1 MLTCSS
7 PFDGERTDC
16 DRVVRQEPLA
26 WPDAAGI
33 RRTCVRRGRAGL
45 ARRPPGGS
53 PQRVRRGRVG
63 CRGRTWSRPAAS
75 VPDGARVRSA
85 SAGRSGIA
93 VGCGARDEVAGHA
106 EGTADGTM
114 RARCTTWRV
123 HVRRFRSLVD
133 RHERCACRILENV
146 ALYSPG
152 TGTYAPIDNVV
163 KSGPRSLHRVRS
175 HGNSPISGL
184 LRMVAVSRWWI
195 RPAKFANRFGAGSVA
210 HDSSSGAC
218 APPHRTAATAHLR
231 TRTPRRWATW
241 PAVREPNHGG
251 S

>member
-1 MLTCSS
+1 MVNEPTAPTSRGRS
-7 PFDGERTDC
+7 RWRGQVQPVSDGRASVEGGRASRGGRPV
-16 DRVVRQEPLA
+16 DRRSGCGEGGS
-26 WPDAAGI
+26 DAA
-33 RRTCVRRGRAGL
+33 AG
-45 ARRPPGGS
+45 
-53 PQRVRRGRVG
+53 RGRVLRRPSRTVPG
-63 CRGRTWSRPAAS
+63 SVRRQPAGRESRWGVAPVTRSPGMRMARPTGRC
-75 VPDGARVRSA
+75 VRGARAGA
-85 SAGRSGIA
+85 SM
-93 VGCGARDEVAGHA
+93 C
-106 EGTADGTM
+106 
-114 RARCTTWRV
+114 C
-123 HVRRFRSLVD
+123 RFRSLVD

-163 KSGPRSLHRVRS
+163 KSDPRSLHRVRS

-184 LRMVAVSRWWI
+184 LPMVAVSRWWI
-195 RPAKFANRFGAGSVA
+195 RPAKFANRFGVGSVA

-241 PAVREPNHGG
+241 SAVREPNHGG